1 MCALKV
7 CNINYQCIIS
17 KSGEFPYRGLGC
29 IVWGDS
35 EKKIELGIDAFRNII

>member
-7 CNINYQCIIS
+7 RNINYQHIIS
-17 KSGEFPYRGLGC
+17 KSGQFPYRGLGY
-29 IVWGDS
+29 IAWGDF